1 MDLIHRKLNS
11 IPLYLPSEVIGIEE
25 VLLLADMADVV
36 IVELVVEVSVS
47 YALLCVD
54 VIDEEDRL
62 DNVDCNTVDEL
73 ANVVDTVETSPDILN
88 LYS

>member
-1 MDLIHRKLNS
+1 M
-11 IPLYLPSEVIGIEE
+11 YLPGDVVGIEE